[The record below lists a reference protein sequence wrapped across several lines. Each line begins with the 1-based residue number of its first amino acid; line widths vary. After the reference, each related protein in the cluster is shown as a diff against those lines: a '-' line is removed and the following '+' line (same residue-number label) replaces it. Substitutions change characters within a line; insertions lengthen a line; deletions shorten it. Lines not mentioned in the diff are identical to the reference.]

1 MRPHMRPHFQF
12 LIHQPTDQC
21 LKAHAAGI
29 SNMSDSE
36 QHKNVLM
43 CPSDL
48 VGRLVG
54 NRGNMIKVMESASG
68 ARIWV
73 GRG

>member
-1 MRPHMRPHFQF
+1 
-12 LIHQPTDQC
+12 
-21 LKAHAAGI
+21 
-29 SNMSDSE
+29 MSDIV
-36 QHKNVLM
+36 QHKNVIM

-54 NRGNMIKVMESASG
+54 NRGYTINAMESASG
-68 ARIWV
+68 AHIWV